1 MQAQLQKKKNFFILY
16 IILAAANFFY
26 KIFNLIR
33 HSVLTGFTVTEFFAY
48 FGRAV
53 LYMLPLVAFIFISKK
68 TAEIENM
75 EKHLKI
81 KKYVTAY
88 LIVSP
93 VYGVWNIFLTDCA
106 TGIFRYFRH
115 AFFIHQAG
123 CPIWKCW
130 LSIIFQVQL
139 LICCLKYVSW
149 WFQ

>member
-68 TAEIENM
+68 LQ
-75 EKHLKI
+75 KLKI
-81 KKYVTAY
+81 WRNT
-88 LIVSP
+88 
-93 VYGVWNIFLTDCA
+93 
-106 TGIFRYFRH
+106 
-115 AFFIHQAG
+115 
-123 CPIWKCW
+123 
-130 LSIIFQVQL
+130 
-139 LICCLKYVSW
+139 
-149 WFQ
+149 